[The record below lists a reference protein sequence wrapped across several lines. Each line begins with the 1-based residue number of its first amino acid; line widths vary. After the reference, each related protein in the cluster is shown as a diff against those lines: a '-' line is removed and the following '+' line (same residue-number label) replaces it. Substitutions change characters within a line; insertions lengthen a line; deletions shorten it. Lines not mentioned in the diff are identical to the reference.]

1 MRELTD
7 TDVDAAV
14 DLAELVAEVA
24 RCLADLG
31 RGEATQAAK
40 QVLPVGPGAFF
51 LSLAGVVPRLGL
63 GVAKWASYVPG
74 TAGGAGLST
83 STVVASDMRT
93 GEPVAMV
100 TGMRATHLRTAATA
114 VATAR
119 AARPASSPRR
129 VALVGFGPTNRAVL
143 DALLATA
150 EGLEEVR
157 VVVRTE
163 ATVAA
168 VRALAEERGLRM
180 LRAGTDASVLAGVD
194 LAVSATGSSVPV
206 ATVGDLAP
214 DGVVVTLDGRQTWR
228 REVSTPVLDDHAGH
242 GHVPAVARLFAGT
255 EHAPAGRVLLDVAG
269 SAVAD
274 AALVHVL
281 LRGAGDGDR
290 AVRAGRAGA

>member
-7 TDVDAAV
+7 ADVDAAV
-14 DLAELVAEVA
+14 DLAELVDEVA

-40 QVLPVGPGAFF
+40 QILPIGPGAFF

-74 TAGGAGLST
+74 PVGGAGSST
-83 STVVASDMRT
+83 STIVASDVRT
-93 GEPVAMV
+93 GEPVVTV

-114 VATAR
+114 VAVAR
-119 AARPASSPRR
+119 AARPGRQPRR

-150 EGLEEVR
+150 DGLEEVR
-157 VVVRTE
+157 VVVRSE

-168 VRALAEERGLRM
+168 VRALAHRRGLEV
-180 LRAGTDASVLAGVD
+180 LRAGTDAAALAGVD
-194 LAVSATGSSVPV
+194 LAVSATGSPVPV

-214 DGVVVTLDGRQTWR
+214 DGVVVTLDGLATWR
-228 REVSTPVLDDHAGH
+228 REASTPVLDDHAGQ
-242 GHVPAVARLFAGT
+242 GHVPAVARLLAGFT
-255 EHAPAGRVLLDVAG
+255 TAPAGRVLLDVAG

-281 LRGAGDGDR
+281 LRGVDERARLARSRWGD
-290 AVRAGRAGA
+290 A